1 MNSIR
6 IQDGQSEVITA
17 VMESG
22 LSDVTLDIRRR
33 SDGFF
38 YDWNDDTFKASGW
51 TTKDGPMTEVGST
64 GQYER
69 TFDLGAVTN
78 LTADDE
84 YVATVE
90 SPTSDFSP
98 QTGEI
103 KAGDYVDNIDAAIS
117 SRSSHSAA
125 DVDTQLSGTHGAGS
139 WQGDAAIITELSKI
153 IALLGRWRKIKPT
166 THDANGN
173 LLSATIIGYDNQ
185 IDYDAETNPIIT
197 LAVTG
202 TVLTGFQ
209 DTLISEQS

>member
-22 LSDVTLDIRRR
+22 LLDATVDIRRR

-38 YDWNDDTFKASGW
+38 YDWNDDTFKTSGW
-51 TTKDGPMTEVGST
+51 TTKDGPMNEVGST

-69 TFDLGAVTN
+69 TLDLGAVTN

-84 YVATVE
+84 YVATVV

-103 KAGDYVDNIDAAIS
+103 KAGDFVDYLDAAVS
-117 SRSSHSAA
+117 TRSSQAE
-125 DVDTQLSGTHGAGS
+125 VDKVL
-139 WQGDAAIITELSKI
+139 
-153 IALLGRWRKIKPT
+153 ALLGQWRKIKPT
-166 THDANGN
+166 SHDANGN
-173 LLSATIIGYDNQ
+173 LLSATISGYDNQ
-185 IDYDAETNPIIT
+185 TDYDAETNPIIT

-202 TVLTGFQ
+202 TALAGFQ